1 MENVFVENVFH
12 IKIQS
17 NIILNYR
24 DDIAKYARGEKKN
37 KIRAVFDSVP
47 TQLAKEN
54 KKFQYALL
62 EKENKKGYGNKYKDS
77 VNWLIDANIVRKCSN
92 VYEPI
97 ISLKANS
104 RED

>member
-12 IKIQS
+12 IKILS

-24 DDIAKYARGEKKN
+24 DDISKYARGEKKN
-37 KIRAVFDSVP
+37 KIRALFDSVP

-62 EKENKKGYGNKYKDS
+62 EKENKNGMEGNIK
-77 VNWLIDANIVRKCSN
+77 IV
-92 VYEPI
+92 
-97 ISLKANS
+97 
-104 RED
+104 

>member
-24 DDIAKYARGEKKN
+24 DDISKYARGEKKN
-37 KIRAVFDSVP
+37 KIRALFDSVP

-54 KKFQYALL
+54 KKFKYTLL
-62 EKENKKGYGNKYKDS
+62 EKENKNGMEGNIK
-77 VNWLIDANIVRKCSN
+77 IV
-92 VYEPI
+92 
-97 ISLKANS
+97 
-104 RED
+104 